1 MLQYSCFAT
10 VEFITSNLVAMPN
23 CVSAV
28 PNTRFYL
35 TINHSNYVSNILG
48 EGHFITLYLHG
59 WLQCLRAAFENSG
72 ECPKMTIVAGHR
84 FEARTC
90 MPVTCSAA
98 PSRTS
103 TRATMRGKRGADTES
118 QVAQLEKMIARLKRQ
133 KQVQEEASGEDEI
146 EEEEEGATEDADG
159 QEDEDEDQD
168 FDGETEADEE
178 DVEEDEDEA
187 SARSSKTPAQKRAL
201 RLSKQLQGSGGSSTK
216 RGGK

>member
-1 MLQYSCFAT
+1 MLPYSCFAT
-10 VEFITSNLVAMPN
+10 VEFITRNLVAMPN

-48 EGHFITLYLHG
+48 EGHFIALYLHG
-59 WLQCLRAAFENSG
+59 KLQFLRAAFENSG
-72 ECPKMTIVAGHR
+72 ESPKMTIVAGHR

-98 PSRTS
+98 PSSTS
-103 TRATMRGKRGADTES
+103 TRATMRGKRGADTDS
-118 QVAQLEKMIARLKRQ
+118 QVARLEKQLARLKRQ

-146 EEEEEGATEDADG
+146 EEEEGATEDADG